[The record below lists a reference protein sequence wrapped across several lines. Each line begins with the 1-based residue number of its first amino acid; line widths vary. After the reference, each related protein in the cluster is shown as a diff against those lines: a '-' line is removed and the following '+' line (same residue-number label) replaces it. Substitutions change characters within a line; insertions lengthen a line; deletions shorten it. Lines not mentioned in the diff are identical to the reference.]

1 MIPVYYI
8 CMVQVTK
15 VQGVT
20 DIAEML
26 RMRDPWSRS
35 ISIEIRTSNSQGPRY
50 MSDTELLWIPRD
62 TSVSLLSFSN
72 LVELLTSVDFRCDH
86 IDQTSTVALEH
97 TQFLNRVAVVQRQS
111 LHLQNLLHNCIFVTL
126 HSKVVSEHLAC
137 QPTTYPKGRPLKASI
152 PFNPS

>member
-86 IDQTSTVALEH
+86 INHSIGTYSVSQPSRRGSKTISSPKKSIAY
-97 TQFLNRVAVVQRQS
+97 F
-111 LHLQNLLHNCIFVTL
+111 IFVTL